1 MRSRPFLFVSCL
13 LLASLA
19 SPAWAK
25 PTPEELALRVDQ
37 IFVDYGTSSP
47 GCALGVVRDGG
58 LVYSKG
64 YGLASLE
71 HGVPL
76 TPQTVFDIGSIAKQF
91 TAAAILLLAQDGKLS
106 VDDDIRKHI
115 PEMPD
120 YGKPITLRHLL
131 HHTSGIRDYIG
142 ILRLGG
148 INFEDVAT
156 EEESLALIARQKAL
170 EFSPGEQHSYSNS
183 GYFLLSVVVER
194 VSGKPIRA
202 FAQER
207 IFGPLGMTSTQY
219 LDDHTMVIPRR
230 ATSYLPRPDGGFQLV
245 TSDWEQT
252 GDGGIQTTVEDL
264 AKWDRNFYDPKVGG
278 PALIEQLETTGV
290 LNSGEKIG
298 YARGLFV
305 DEYRGLRRVT
315 HNGGWMAFVSDMTRF
330 PAERFS
336 VITLCNVGTA
346 DTTGLT
352 MQVADLYL
360 ADRLQPADP
369 PPAEAQPAAT
379 PQASPVVD
387 LSPYPGLFLNPVT
400 SQVRRIY
407 VKEGKLFYE
416 REPGNETELAPLG
429 QDRFVMVGAPGAIE
443 VHFSTTPDGR
453 REMRIPA
460 APGSPLFQAVEPASG
475 SAEDLAG
482 LSGTYFSEEL
492 GVSFTL
498 AVKDGHLVVTH
509 ANRLPAVV
517 LQPAFID
524 AFRAPG
530 FGLLRLTRDAGKKVT
545 GFTVNA
551 GRIRNLRFTRVGG

>member
-1 MRSRPFLFVSCL
+1 MRSSLSPFVSGL

-19 SPAWAK
+19 CPALAK
-25 PTPEELALRVDQ
+25 PAPEELSPRVDQ
-37 IFVDYGTSSP
+37 IFAEYGSDSP

-71 HGVPL
+71 LGVPIS
-76 TPQTVFDIGSIAKQF
+76 PQTVFDIGSIAKQF
-91 TAAAILLLAQDGKLS
+91 TATAILLLAQDGKLS

-120 YGKPITLRHLL
+120 YGTPITLRHLL

-148 INFEDVAT
+148 INLEDVAT

-170 EFSPGEQHSYSNS
+170 DFSPGERFSYSNS

-219 LDDHTMVIPRR
+219 LDDHTMVIPRS
-230 ATSYLPRPDGGFQLV
+230 ATSYVPRPDGGFRLV

-252 GDGGIQTTVEDL
+252 GDGGIKTTVEDL
-264 AKWDRNFYDPKVGG
+264 VKWDRNFYDPKVGG

-290 LNSGEKIG
+290 LNSGEKID

-305 DEYRGLRRVT
+305 DEYRGLRRVA
-315 HNGGWMAFVSDMTRF
+315 HNGGWMAFASDMTRF
-330 PAERFS
+330 PDERLS
-336 VITLCNVGTA
+336 VITLCNIGNVDPT
-346 DTTGLT
+346 DLST
-352 MQVADLYL
+352 QVADLYL
-360 ADRLQPADP
+360 ADRLQPAAP
-369 PPAEAQPAAT
+369 PPAEPKMAAA
-379 PQASPVVD
+379 PQASPGVD
-387 LSPYPGLFLNPVT
+387 LSPYPGLFFNPVT

-407 VKEGKLFYE
+407 AKEGKLFYE
-416 REPGNETELAPLG
+416 REPGNESELAPLG
-429 QDRFVMVGAPGAIE
+429 QDRFAMVGAPGSVE
-443 VHFSTTPDGR
+443 VHFSTAPDGH
-453 REMRIPA
+453 REMIVPG
-460 APGSPLFQAVEPASG
+460 APVSPLFQAVEPASP
-475 SAEDLAG
+475 SAETETGLA
-482 LSGTYFSEEL
+482 GTYFSEEL
-492 GVSFTL
+492 GTSYTL
-498 AVKDGHLVVTH
+498 AVKDGHLVLTH
-509 ANRLPAVV
+509 ANRLPALV
-517 LQPAFID
+517 LQPAFAD

-551 GRIRNLRFTRVGG
+551 GRIHGLGFTRVAG